1 MPLPRRWLGKISDM
15 INQARGARL
24 ITTPVRT
31 SSIAS
36 KRAGPPRSE
45 NKKRLTRANPRAMAL
60 VPVSKSGL
68 LPKRSTAHNPAAV
81 QSSFQEV
88 TTIDCRIASEATVS
102 KPARRKAIG
111 AWRNRGPVPLNC
123 CRTASPHAMRRAF
136 LIPDRKRSAKLPVF
150 RTGKWAIRP
159 ISRSA
164 WCDPPIRVKISRAS
178 VFRFLWARRWKSVP
192 HPSRPE
198 SERWKRPASFSE
210 GPSRWRRF
218 RAGSRTDRG
227 VVPVYSVHLGNIE
240 LAPIPGRC
248 SRKAPYW
255 NSDSAKYGSP

>member
-1 MPLPRRWLGKISDM
+1 MPLPRRWVGKISDM

-24 ITTPVRT
+24 ITTPVKT
-31 SSIAS
+31 SIIAS

-111 AWRNRGPVPLNC
+111 AWRSRGPVPLNC

-159 ISRSA
+159 ISKSA
-164 WCDPPIRVKISRAS
+164 WCDPPIRLKSRA
-178 VFRFLWARRWKSVP
+178 L
-192 HPSRPE
+192 PS
-198 SERWKRPASFSE
+198 
-210 GPSRWRRF
+210 
-218 RAGSRTDRG
+218 
-227 VVPVYSVHLGNIE
+227 
-240 LAPIPGRC
+240 
-248 SRKAPYW
+248 
-255 NSDSAKYGSP
+255 SDSFERAISGFPGSN